1 MRRLIRHILPL
12 LLLLLLPMTAGAA
25 VVVLKSGQRVRGD
38 ILFQNEQ
45 VIVVKTTNGSRF
57 QYLQSDVQQVLDDEE
72 AAPATEEKKEEQK
85 AKKVAVGLQLGGG
98 MSSLTGS
105 AVDGRQNM
113 LGGNVQADLEIGTAD
128 LLQRRIFLGGAA
140 GYHLLSVGGRTC
152 SFIPLQVRMEA
163 PLTQG
168 KHAPLLGVGAG
179 YGISASKGIKGG
191 FYADINLGWRCQMS
205 DKHAMLLA
213 LYSNMQQARFNSLDE
228 AIGISSFTKE
238 NASGAIFSLG
248 IKFGI
253 YL

>member
-1 MRRLIRHILPL
+1 MRRLIRHILPF
-12 LLLLLLPMTAGAA
+12 LLLLLLPMAAGAT
-25 VVVLKSGQRVRGD
+25 VVVLKSGQQVRGD

-45 VIVVKTTNGSRF
+45 VIVVKTANGSRF

-72 AAPATEEKKEEQK
+72 AAPAAEEKKEAAK

-98 MSSLTGS
+98 MSALTGS

-113 LGGNVQADLEIGTAD
+113 LGGNVEANLEIGTAD
-128 LLQRRIFLGGAA
+128 LLQRRIFLGGAT
-140 GYHLLSVGGRTC
+140 GYHLRSIGGHTC

-163 PLTQG
+163 PLMQG
-168 KHAPLLGVGAG
+168 KHAPLLGIGAG

-191 FYADINLGWRCQMS
+191 FYADINFGWRCQLN

-213 LYSNMQQARFNSLDE
+213 LYSNMQQVRFNTLDE
-228 AIGISSFTKE
+228 AIGNSSFAKE